1 MSTENNKA
9 KKELTRMQTKENV
22 ISMLEADGY
31 TVLYPIPKEAS
42 RIRME
47 QRMVRVLKQS
57 IIPVLEHSG
66 YTVTKN
72 KG

>member
-9 KKELTRMQTKENV
+9 KKELMRMQTKENV

-31 TVLYPIPKEAS
+31 TV
-42 RIRME
+42 
-47 QRMVRVLKQS
+47 
-57 IIPVLEHSG
+57 
-66 YTVTKN
+66 TKN

>member
-9 KKELTRMQTKENV
+9 KKELTRMQTKENMVSMLEKSGHKIQMETNGKKMRMQTKENV

-31 TVLYPIPKEAS
+31 TV
-42 RIRME
+42 
-47 QRMVRVLKQS
+47 
-57 IIPVLEHSG
+57 
-66 YTVTKN
+66 TKN